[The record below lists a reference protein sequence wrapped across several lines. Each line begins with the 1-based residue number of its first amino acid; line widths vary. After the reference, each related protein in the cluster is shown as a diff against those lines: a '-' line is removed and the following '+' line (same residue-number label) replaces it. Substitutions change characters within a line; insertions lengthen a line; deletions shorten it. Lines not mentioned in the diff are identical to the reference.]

1 MIQAK
6 VVIGDTF
13 ECAPGD
19 QSLRR
24 PPETEVIQN
33 QDILSMMHKAP
44 NIPVLYDSVVGV
56 LMNSHV
62 YMVYSSK
69 KAYPEYLI
77 VYK

>member
-6 VVIGDTF
+6 VAIGDAF
-13 ECAPGD
+13 ECVQGD
-19 QSLRR
+19 QTLRR
-24 PPETEVIQN
+24 PPETVVIHN
-33 QDILSMMHKAP
+33 QDILSLMYKAP

-56 LMNSHV
+56 LMNSPV